1 MTRTRARAL
10 VSTVGTTVLLLASTA
25 PAWAQSFTLTSDLPI
40 GETYRVEL
48 MAGMWSPSPQ
58 ITVSSDAF
66 GIAGTDIDFGTDLG
80 IGSERFGEVRLRLR
94 PGRKHRLRIDYI
106 PIRYAAQTTV
116 ERRLVFRG
124 IAYDSGVPVSSAI
137 RWDAWRLG
145 YEYDLIHRT
154 RGYFGVIL
162 EARYTDI
169 EAALEAPFG
178 REFTRA
184 RGPIPA
190 IGGVLRLYP
199 LRMLAIAGE
208 FSLFRL
214 PRDTRLDE
222 FSGEYVDYDFSAVI
236 NLTDNFGVQG
246 GYRSLD
252 LNVTSNEDVGRLK
265 LEGAYFGALL
275 RF

>member
-1 MTRTRARAL
+1 MTRTRVRAL
-10 VSTVGTTVLLLASTA
+10 VAAVGATALLLATAA
-25 PAWAQSFTLTSDLPI
+25 PARAQFFTPASDLPV
-40 GETYRVEL
+40 GEAYKVEL
-48 MAGMWSPSPQ
+48 MAGLWSPSPE
-58 ITVSSDAF
+58 ITLSSDAF
-66 GIAGTDIDFGTDLG
+66 GIAGTEIDFGSDLG

-94 PGRKHRLRIDYI
+94 PGRKHRFRIDYI
-106 PIRYAAQTTV
+106 PIRYTAQATV

-124 IAYDSGVPVSSAI
+124 IAYDVGVPVSSSI
-137 RWDAWRLG
+137 SWDAWRLG
-145 YEYDLIHRT
+145 YEYDLIHRS

-169 EAALEAPFG
+169 EASLEAPFG

-199 LRMLAIAGE
+199 TRMFAIAGE
-208 FSLFRL
+208 FSVFRL
-214 PRDTRLDE
+214 PSDATLDE
-222 FSGEYVDYDFSAVI
+222 FSGEYIDYDFSAVF
-236 NLTDNFGVQG
+236 NLTENFGVQG

-252 LNVTSNEDVGRLK
+252 LNVTSSEDVGQMK
-265 LEGAYFGALL
+265 LDGAYFGALV